1 MFTRKSLVSISLVA
15 VSTVFLT
22 GCGAELNLP
31 EYSKVPLPKT
41 THMPS
46 NDEMKGHHAK
56 VIMMPLDNNDINI
69 AQKAKLG
76 NSMISKVN
84 TELAEG
90 KSVKIVKR
98 VKKSNYS
105 QLLSKEVAAS
115 ELSKELGTDV
125 GQADFII
132 TGQIS
137 NATYEHTFTEGYNY
151 ECKDSKGNIR
161 NCYMPPHMSYKSCV
175 EGNIKVFKLPTLSEA
190 FSKPFDECSNT
201 STEVRSA
208 RDVVRENSGLVRKA
222 GLEAADSAT
231 YPLKN
236 FFALKGYIYEERTKD
251 NDEILKTTLGLKAG
265 ATKGA
270 AVYIYSVIDDT
281 NSLTGATTKETV
293 KIGEGTVS
301 NQITPNSSWI
311 IVDEMFNNYTPKA
324 GDYVKIVQKE
334 SIWSKGMK
342 LIN

>member
-1 MFTRKSLVSISLVA
+1 M
-15 VSTVFLT
+15 
-22 GCGAELNLP
+22 
-31 EYSKVPLPKT
+31 
-41 THMPS
+41 
-46 NDEMKGHHAK
+46 
-56 VIMMPLDNNDINI
+56 I
-69 AQKAKLG
+69 AQ
-76 NSMISKVN
+76 VN

-125 GQADFII
+125 GQADFIV

-151 ECKDSKGNIR
+151 ECKDSNGNVR

-175 EGNIKVFKLPTLSEA
+175 EGNLKVFKLPTLSEA
-190 FSKPFDECSNT
+190 FSKSFDECSNT
-201 STEVRSA
+201 GTEVRSA
-208 RDVVRENSGLVRKA
+208 GDVIRENNGLVRKA
-222 GLEAADSAT
+222 GLEAADSVT

-236 FFALKGYIYEERTKD
+236 FFALKGYIYEKRIKD
-251 NDEILKTTLGLKAG
+251 SDEILKTTLGSKAG
-265 ATKGA
+265 AVKGV
-270 AVYIYSVIDDT
+270 AVYIYSVIDDS
-281 NSLTGATTKETV
+281 NSLTGTTTKETV
-293 KIGEGTVS
+293 KIGEGTIS
-301 NQITPNSSWI
+301 NQITSNSSWI

-324 GDYVKIVQKE
+324 GDYVKIIQKE
-334 SIWSKGMK
+334 SIWSKGIK